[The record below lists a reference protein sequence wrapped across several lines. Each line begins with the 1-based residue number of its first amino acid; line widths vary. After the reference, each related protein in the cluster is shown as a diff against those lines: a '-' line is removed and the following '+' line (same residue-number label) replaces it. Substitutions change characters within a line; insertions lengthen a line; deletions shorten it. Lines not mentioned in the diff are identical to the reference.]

1 MTIQPG
7 SLSKT
12 GIQHMLRPEDQPE
25 EHPEERPQIYM
36 LGGFQ
41 IACGSKYIRPEHIHL
56 RRARD
61 LIKLLALSPDHRLH
75 QEQVMEYLWPEENP
89 RQTRHSLN
97 QILYILRPLLFS
109 LNSTF
114 TIDLTEKHL
123 ILAAQPQIWT
133 DVEAFE
139 KAVCC
144 LHIQIEPA
152 EYRAALQMY
161 SGDLLPDDLYS
172 DLYDRRRERLRQM
185 WLFLLLQLAAFYSH
199 QADHAQ
205 AVAFLQQLVEADPA
219 NEETQVMLVMAYE
232 NSGHRCLAL
241 KQYRIM
247 VEILQQEY
255 GAAPSPESQ
264 RLYAHLVDPDT
275 QLSILAINK

>member
-1 MTIQPG
+1 
-7 SLSKT
+7 
-12 GIQHMLRPEDQPE
+12 
-25 EHPEERPQIYM
+25 
-36 LGGFQ
+36 
-41 IACGSKYIRPEHIHL
+41 
-56 RRARD
+56 
-61 LIKLLALSPDHRLH
+61 
-75 QEQVMEYLWPEENP
+75 MEYLWPEENP

-97 QILYILRPLLFS
+97 QILYTLRPMLSL

-114 TIDLTEKHL
+114 TIDLEEKHL
-123 ILAAQPQIWT
+123 ILTAQPRIWT

-139 KAVCC
+139 QAVCS
-144 LHIQIEPA
+144 LRIQMEPA
-152 EYRAALQMY
+152 EYQAALRMY
-161 SGDLLPDDLYS
+161 PGDLLPDDLYS
-172 DLYDRRRERLRQM
+172 DLYDRRREQLRQM

-219 NEETQVMLVMAYE
+219 NEEAQVMLVMEYE

-255 GAAPSPESQ
+255 GAAPSPESR
-264 RLYAHLVDPDT
+264 RLYAQLVDPNA
-275 QLSILAINK
+275 QPFILAS